1 MKCLKIELSADGL
14 YPDDVRWMIL
24 QNDWSDD
31 VDEWDVQSG
40 AFSKSSSIQ
49 NTWHERGDTNR
60 SFMVVSW
67 YDGDRDGKFS
77 ASESYQTAWLTV
89 VKN

>member
-1 MKCLKIELSADGL
+1 MKCLKIELSTDGL
-14 YPDDVRWMIL
+14 YSDDVRWMIL

-40 AFSKSSSIQ
+40 SFSNSSSIQ

-60 SFMVVSW
+60 IFMVVAW
-67 YDGDRDGKFS
+67 YDGDRDSEFS
-77 ASESYQTAWLTV
+77 ASEPYQTAWLTV